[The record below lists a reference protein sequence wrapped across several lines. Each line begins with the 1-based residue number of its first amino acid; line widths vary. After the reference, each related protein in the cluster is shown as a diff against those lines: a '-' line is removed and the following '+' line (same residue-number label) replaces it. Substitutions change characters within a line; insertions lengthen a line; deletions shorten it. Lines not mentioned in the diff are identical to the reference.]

1 MDVVVYRKYKLKDY
15 TIGKLYVNGD
25 YVCDTLEDTDRG
37 LTQNDSL
44 KSIASKK
51 IYGKTAI
58 PSGTYSVELTYS
70 NKFNKTLPQIM
81 DVPGFDGIRIHS
93 GNKPEDTL
101 GCILCGMN
109 RGKGQVLDSR
119 KWTSEVIRYIT
130 EAKTRNERVTIT
142 IK

>member
-1 MDVVVYRKYKLKDY
+1 MDITVDRKYKLKDY

-70 NKFNKTLPQIM
+70 NKFKKTLPQIM
-81 DVPGFDGIRIHS
+81 NVPGFDGIRIHS
-93 GNKPEDTL
+93 GNTAEDTL
-101 GCILCGMN
+101 GCVLCGMN

-119 KWTSEVIRYIT
+119 KWTDVVISLIR
-130 EAKTRNERVTIT
+130 EAKYRNERVTIT